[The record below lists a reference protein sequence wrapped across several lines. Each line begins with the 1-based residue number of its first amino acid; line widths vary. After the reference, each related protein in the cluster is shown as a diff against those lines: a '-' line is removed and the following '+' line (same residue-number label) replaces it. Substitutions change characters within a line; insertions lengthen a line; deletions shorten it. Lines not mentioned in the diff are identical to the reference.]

1 MNAITRSVLL
11 AIYIVVSTSAFA
23 QNASTTKVPQ
33 YKVDASWPKSLP
45 NNWILGQVSGVAT
58 DKNDHI

>member
-1 MNAITRSVLL
+1 METKMNTIARSVLL

-23 QNASTTKVPQ
+23 QNASTSKVPQ

-45 NNWILGQVSGVAT
+45 NNWIMGQVKAL
-58 DKNDHI
+58 K